1 MAPRGPD
8 PQRRNLGLA
17 CRHRPAG
24 RAAGSVAALIKVQ
37 SPYETAIAAAF
48 GAAADA
54 VAVTDLD
61 AAMDT
66 FDHLKAED
74 LGRAGLLLGGVV
86 ETERTRMAS
95 ASSWGSVRRRAGRGA

>member
-1 MAPRGPD
+1 M
-8 PQRRNLGLA
+8 
-17 CRHRPAG
+17 
-24 RAAGSVAALIKVQ
+24 Q
-37 SPYETAIAAAF
+37 SPYEDDCAAF

-86 ETERTRMAS
+86 ETERTSEWPVLPRG
-95 ASSWGSVRRRAGRGA
+95 GSLRGSGWPGRCSTS